1 MLEKNDLIST
11 AAVLDQLL
19 TNEEM
24 KEVAELR
31 GLYDM
36 YYKVS
41 VSLVEYRK
49 KNNLSQ
55 KDLAKKL
62 DVSQAMVSKLESG
75 DYNYTIEQLWKL
87 SKKVGFTFSITFEET
102 LPSEIYKP
110 IIETYSTVAQN
121 VCLRKILISQC
132 DPEEMGVAA

>member
-1 MLEKNDLIST
+1 MFEMNDLVST
-11 AAVLDQLL
+11 ADVLDQLL

-24 KEVAELR
+24 KKVAELH

-36 YYKVS
+36 YYKLS

-49 KNNLSQ
+49 KNNSSQ
-55 KDLAKKL
+55 KDLAKIL

-87 SKKVGFTFSITFEET
+87 SRKIGFTFSITFEET
-102 LPSEIYKP
+102 IPSEVYKP
-110 IIETYSTVAQN
+110 ITETYSTVAQN
-121 VCLRKILISQC
+121 VCFRRILISQC
-132 DPEEMGVAA
+132 DPEGMGVAA

>member
-1 MLEKNDLIST
+1 MNDLITT
-11 AAVLDQLL
+11 ADVLDQLL

-31 GLYDM
+31 ELYDM

-55 KDLAKKL
+55 KDLAKQL

-75 DYNYTIEQLWKL
+75 NYNYTVEQLWKL
-87 SKKVGFTFSITFEET
+87 SKKVGFTFAITFEET
-102 LPSEIYKP
+102 SPS
-110 IIETYSTVAQN
+110 
-121 VCLRKILISQC
+121 
-132 DPEEMGVAA
+132 